1 MALKM
6 KMQDP
11 HLRGVDLSC
20 LPSFLTKNARQTSA
34 LLVVERD
41 TWREIVPT
49 LDATIAVMP
58 QPQRSTFDLREMRF

>member
-1 MALKM
+1 MMALRM

-20 LPSFLTKNARQTSA
+20 LPSFLAKNARHA